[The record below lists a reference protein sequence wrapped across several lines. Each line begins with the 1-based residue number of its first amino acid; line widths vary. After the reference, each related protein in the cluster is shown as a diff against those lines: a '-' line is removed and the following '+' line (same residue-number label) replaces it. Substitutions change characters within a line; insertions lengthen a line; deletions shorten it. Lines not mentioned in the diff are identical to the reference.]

1 MRLTTRR
8 WALTL
13 TILFFVTPL
22 LFSGLPPQES
32 KVNQRRIEK
41 EREKKKKEA
50 VKKYEQAVKRHQK
63 MQSKDTK
70 SRMKQTRK
78 ESRKNTPLKP

>member
-1 MRLTTRR
+1 MRIAIRR
-8 WALTL
+8 WFLTL
-13 TILFFVTPL
+13 TILFFVSPV
-22 LFSGLPPQES
+22 LFSGRPPQES

-63 MQSKDTK
+63 MQSKETK

-78 ESRKNTPLKP
+78 DSRKNTPLKP

>member
-1 MRLTTRR
+1 MRLEIRR

-13 TILFFVTPL
+13 TILFFVCPL